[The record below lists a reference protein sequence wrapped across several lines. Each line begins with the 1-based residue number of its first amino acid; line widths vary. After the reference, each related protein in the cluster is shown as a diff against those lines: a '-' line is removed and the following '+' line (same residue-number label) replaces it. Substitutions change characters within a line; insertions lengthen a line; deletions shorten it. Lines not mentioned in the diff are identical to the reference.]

1 MATATPQASP
11 PTNAVA
17 WHGTNVRGPLTIAAP
32 CPTTGDVVLSF
43 VRLGKHYGGKSL
55 FEDVSQK
62 LLPGHRYGLV
72 GANGSGKST
81 LLRMV
86 CGDEETSD
94 GEIQLARGARVGVL
108 RQDRFLDD
116 DEGILDVAMK
126 GDAEACAALAS
137 GVDDD
142 IRRTDG
148 YTLSARAGAV
158 LDGLGIPAAVHRQP
172 LATLS
177 GGFKLRVLLAQV
189 LIARPDV
196 LLLDEPTNHLDILS
210 IRWLE
215 RFLQGYAGCALIVSH
230 DQRFLENVATDVLDI
245 DYGTVAL
252 YPGRFDRF
260 LVEKRARREQKEAA
274 IENTLDAIAH
284 KRAFVERFGAKNTKA
299 TQAQSRLKQIEKLE
313 DELDELPPSSRRAP
327 RFAFPIDRPS
337 SKDVLEVKGVAK
349 SYGAKRV
356 LGGVSLRVARG
367 EKVAIVGGNGV
378 GKTTLL
384 KVLAGRLAADGG
396 AVRWGHEAQVG
407 WFAQDHKELLTD
419 ANDTP
424 LSYLWRAAGD
434 QGQAWVRG
442 QLGRVLFSKDDVD
455 KSVAA
460 LSGGEA
466 ARLVLQTLAVQRPN
480 VLLLDEPSNHLDLE
494 AIDALIDALREYQ
507 GTVLFVSHDRHVV
520 SALATRVLEVRA
532 DGVTDF
538 PGTWSEYLAA
548 CGDDHLDAT
557 AVALKARTDAG
568 DAGSEA
574 ADAFREQKRKKN
586 QRQAAERRRDLVVA
600 ELERKEARRAGIR
613 DAWCGEGYHQRTP
626 QDVQRQLED
635 EERALSQAID
645 ALLAE
650 WERLEAELAE
660 P

>member
-1 MATATPQASP
+1 MS
-11 PTNAVA
+11 
-17 WHGTNVRGPLTIAAP
+17 WCGPLTTSPP
-32 CPTTGDVVLSF
+32 CSTNGDVVLSL
-43 VRLGKHYGGKSL
+43 VKLGKHYGGKSL
-55 FEDVSQK
+55 FEEVSLK

-81 LLRMV
+81 LLRII
-86 CGDEETSD
+86 CGDEDASD
-94 GEIQLARGARVGVL
+94 GEVQLARGARLGVL

-116 DEGILDVAMK
+116 RERILDVAMK
-126 GDAEACAALAS
+126 GDAEACAALAA

-148 YTLSARAGAV
+148 YTLGARAGAV
-158 LDGLGIPAAVHRQP
+158 LDGLGIPTAVHQQP

-215 RFLQGYAGCALIVSH
+215 RFLQGYVGCALVVSH
-230 DQRFLENVATDVLDI
+230 DQRVLENVVTDVLDI
-245 DYGTVAL
+245 DYGTVAV

-260 LVEKRARREQKEAA
+260 VVEKRARREQKEAA
-274 IENTLDAIAH
+274 IANTQDAIAH

-313 DELDELPPSSRRAP
+313 AELDELPPSSRRAP
-327 RFAFPIDRPS
+327 RFAFPVARPS
-337 SKDVLEVKGVAK
+337 GKDVLEVRDLAK
-349 SYGAKRV
+349 SYGDKHV
-356 LGGVSLRVARG
+356 LAGVSLRVARG

-384 KVLAGRLAADGG
+384 KILAGRLAQDHGT
-396 AVRWGHEAQVG
+396 VRWGHETQVG

-419 ANDTP
+419 ENDTP

-434 QGQAWVRG
+434 EGQAWVRG

-466 ARLVLQTLAVQRPN
+466 ARLVLQTLAVTRPN

-494 AIDALIDALREYQ
+494 AIDALIDALRDFQ

-520 SALATRVLEVRA
+520 SALATRVLEVRK

-538 PGTWSEYLAA
+538 LGSWDEYLAA
-548 CGDDHLDAT
+548 CGDDHLDAA
-557 AVALKARTDAG
+557 AVALKARAG
-568 DAGSEA
+568 EADDGSEA

-586 QRQAAERRRDLVVA
+586 QRQAAERRRDVVVA
-600 ELERKEARRAGIR
+600 DLERKEARRAQIR
-613 DAWCGEGYHQRTP
+613 EAWCGEGYHQRTP
-626 QDVQRQLED
+626 VEEQRRLEG
-635 EERALSQAID
+635 EERALTGAID
-645 ALLAE
+645 ELVAE
-650 WERLEAELAE
+650 WERLETELAE